1 MFYPSISMIKWMYKK
16 GGESGKGHGNHVD
29 STSPPNYIHVW
40 KSFVPMWIGFSL
52 SHRER
57 INKQKCFSKR
67 RKIIAKL
74 YTFNCSTITQANLHQ
89 AKKHIL
95 VIKKKKSNLGN
106 HPKLPSKESFLPKF
120 KLCKHIL
127 WLSPTGNHGRCLRPK
142 HEKAF

>member
-95 VIKKKKSNLGN
+95 VIKKKNQTWETTQSFP
-106 HPKLPSKESFLPKF
+106 PKKVFYQSLNCANTSCDYHQLE
-120 KLCKHIL
+120 
-127 WLSPTGNHGRCLRPK
+127 TM
-142 HEKAF
+142 EDA